1 MVITLDA
8 QRMESREQA
17 HRYLREQLQFPEHY
31 GGDLD
36 ALYDCLTELT
46 DTQVRFV
53 NTQDAP
59 AYFFMVYR
67 VFADAARR
75 GGVTLVTE

>member
-31 GGDLD
+31 GGNLD

-53 NTQDAP
+53 NTVDAP
-59 AYFFMVYR
+59 AYFFKVYR

>member
-8 QRMESREQA
+8 RQMESREQA

-31 GGDLD
+31 GGNLD

-53 NTQDAP
+53 NTQGAP
-59 AYFFMVYR
+59 AYFGKVYR

>member
-17 HRYLREQLQFPEHY
+17 HVYLREQLQFPEHY
-31 GGDLD
+31 GGNLD

-59 AYFFMVYR
+59 AYFGKVYR
-67 VFADAARR
+67 VFVDAARR

>member
-31 GGDLD
+31 GGNLD

-59 AYFFMVYR
+59 AYFFKVYR